1 MVEQEKSSAAGGK
14 LRINISVSTTSVL
27 TLVML
32 IIAAMT
38 TAYIWGVMTGRAGSA
53 ARPGPLES
61 GQPALPAPPPD
72 ELGRILQAHE
82 LGFTR
87 ALRGQKPLAHEASPQ
102 AVPEAA
108 AGPAPAVVAPPD
120 TPASTVAEP
129 AAEQQPA
136 TQAPVPAD
144 GHADQAG
151 APVESGAINDY
162 LFQVAALR
170 DEQACDNL
178 RQKLEGYGLRTRMEH
193 SGKMY
198 IVLIAMRGHEDRVRE
213 LARIAAELKLG
224 APLLR
229 SRKPVSP

>member
-1 MVEQEKSSAAGGK
+1 MEQEKASAGSRK
-14 LRINISVSTTSVL
+14 RRINISVSTTSVL

-53 ARPGPLES
+53 AKPGPLAS
-61 GQPALPAPPPD
+61 GQPALPAAPPD

-87 ALRGQKPLAHEASPQ
+87 ALRGQKPLAPAAASE
-102 AVPEAA
+102 AVPEAPAETA
-108 AGPAPAVVAPPD
+108 ARA
-120 TPASTVAEP
+120 VAEP

-136 TQAPVPAD
+136 AQAPAPANVQ
-144 GHADQAG
+144 AEPAG
-151 APVESGAINDY
+151 AAVESGVINDY

-193 SGKMY
+193 SGKVY
-198 IVLIAMRGHEDRVRE
+198 IVLIAMRGNEDRVRE
-213 LARIAAELKLG
+213 LARIAAELRLG